1 MPDNAYKTEPS
12 TIKWGLN
19 PGQIITIIVLV
30 VGMAASWG
38 SLSQQIATHTE
49 MLGRMSVDQ
58 ATMGRDL
65 LGLREE
71 QARVR
76 GKLEEH
82 DREDSAWRAA
92 HRQYR

>member
-1 MPDNAYKTEPS
+1 MPDNAYKNGDTLY
-12 TIKWGLN
+12 KWGLN

-30 VGMAASWG
+30 IGMAVYWG

-49 MLGRMSVDQ
+49 MLGRMAVDQ
-58 ATMGRDL
+58 AAMSRDL

-92 HRQYR
+92 HRKDR

>member
-1 MPDNAYKTEPS
+1 
-12 TIKWGLN
+12 
-19 PGQIITIIVLV
+19 
-30 VGMAASWG
+30 MA
-38 SLSQQIATHTE
+38 
-49 MLGRMSVDQ
+49 VDQ